1 VEPDLNGNAASLCKV
16 SQIGDELLPHIT
28 KLLCLCNLT
37 HRKPGSS
44 GSNARVE
51 ETAARFGDMEDDG
64 YRRMLGVETT
74 NACTDSV
81 RLDPGGEVTLSSEC
95 AVGPP

>member
-1 VEPDLNGNAASLCKV
+1 MGPVSASPRGDCPAR
-16 SQIGDELLPHIT
+16 SAFAWPHWAGFRIGPRAPRIGA
-28 KLLCLCNLT
+28 
-37 HRKPGSS
+37 GSL
-44 GSNARVE
+44 ARWE
-51 ETAARFGDMEDDG
+51 ETAARFGDMEEDG

-74 NACTDSV
+74 NVCTESV